1 MKTLATVLLLA
12 SFGCA
17 PYTRVPPTL
26 STAAQRAF
34 RNTQIIKTLDLIR
47 DVAIAASDQSPP
59 LVSVDTTR
67 NVVLFHQAALK
78 MIQASDAGA
87 ASSIWK
93 AAILTALD
101 ETMKLLPEK
110 ERPVLAPYAALIRS
124 TLANLV
130 ATMDGVECETV
141 ASVEHCFSF
150 VKVAR

>member
-1 MKTLATVLLLA
+1 MGRLITATALLLA
-12 SFGCA
+12 VSCA
-17 PYTRVPPTL
+17 TYTRVPPTL

-87 ASSIWK
+87 ATSIWK
-93 AAILTALD
+93 ASILTALD
-101 ETMKLLPEK
+101 ETMRLLPEK

-124 TLANLV
+124 ALST
-130 ATMDGVECETV
+130 
-141 ASVEHCFSF
+141 F
-150 VKVAR
+150 VSMNHYELLEAA